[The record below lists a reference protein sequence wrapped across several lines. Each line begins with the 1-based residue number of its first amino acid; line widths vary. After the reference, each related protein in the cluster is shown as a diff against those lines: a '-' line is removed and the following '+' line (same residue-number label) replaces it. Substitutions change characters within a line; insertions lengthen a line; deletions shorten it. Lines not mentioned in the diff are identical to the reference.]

1 MPRVPTLEGPVAQTR
16 ALSTPAQGQIDASSG
31 LQAAARAAGQF
42 GDLAER
48 RLERDAQTEAW
59 TAQAEINDAFVQWNA
74 EQRKQRQG
82 ANAKGHAADTSAWWD
97 KVKEERFS
105 KLSPLA
111 QQQVAKSLSASRLS
125 ALESA
130 AGFENQQLDIGER
143 SALSASVS
151 ALSNQAIAAGPD
163 KAAPVLAQA
172 AATLRSWGAKKGVDV
187 EPEVM
192 KVTTGAHLTIINTL
206 MQQDPKRA
214 EAYFNAN
221 KKEIDGQR
229 WDEVGARIN
238 QVSAITDGETK
249 ANELWAA
256 TVKPGDY
263 KNPVDQFAL
272 EKQMREAF
280 PNDPTRQKAGIQALR
295 EMGAAWNKSQAE
307 ATAAS
312 TNSVFKMID
321 GGTPMTK
328 VMKTDAWAALPGDQQ
343 HRIVLQLEQQAA
355 ARESRAAAAESRAAA
370 AESRK
375 FSQMQIQDK
384 LMQWNNAGDYLR
396 YSDPTV
402 LTSMSRPQV
411 EALRTTFGFEG
422 AQHLLQRYDS
432 LQKPGKV
439 AEARM
444 DTEDFNHIAGQLG
457 MDPYNAKTPDKRAA
471 LGELKY
477 RVEQMIDTAQKAK
490 GKELTREEKGEL
502 MRGEMARTVTVG
514 GWFSNSETPV
524 IQLKPEDAKKVVIPP
539 AEKVQIADALKAMYA
554 RNPSNPAFAPTEDNM
569 RRLYLSHKSRAAAL
583 IPEPKK

>member
-1 MPRVPTLEGPVAQTR
+1 MPRVPTFDGPSAQTR
-16 ALSTPAQGQIDASSG
+16 ALATPMQGQVDASSG
-31 LQAAARAAGQF
+31 LQATARVAAQI
-42 GDLAER
+42 GDLADR
-48 RLERDAQTEAW
+48 RVERDAQTEAW
-59 TAQAEINDAFVQWNA
+59 TAQAEINDAFVQWTA
-74 EQRKQRQG
+74 EQRKTRQG
-82 ANAKGHAADTSAWWD
+82 VNAKGHAADTAAWWD
-97 KVKEERFS
+97 QAKTDRFT

-111 QQQVAKSLSASRLS
+111 QQQVAKSLSASRLA

-130 AGFENQQLDIGER
+130 NGFENQQLDIGER
-143 SALSASVS
+143 SALSASVTS
-151 ALSNQAIAAGPD
+151 LSNQAIAAGPD

-206 MQQDPKRA
+206 MQRDPKAA
-214 EAYFNAN
+214 EAYFNTN

-249 ANELWAA
+249 ATEIWAA

-280 PNDPTRQKAGIQALR
+280 PNDPTRQKAGVQALR

-312 TNSVFKMID
+312 TNNVFKLID
-321 GGTPMTK
+321 SGTPMTK

-384 LMQWNNAGDYLR
+384 LLQWNNAGDYLR

-422 AQHLLQRYDS
+422 AQHLLQRYDT
-432 LQKPGKV
+432 LQKPGKI

-457 MDPYNAKTPDKRAA
+457 MDPYNAKTPDKKAA

-477 RVEQMIDTAQKAK
+477 RVEQLIDTAQKTK

-514 GWFSNSETPV
+514 GWFSDTETPV
-524 IQLKPEDAKKVVIPP
+524 IQLKPDDVKKVVVPRE
-539 AEKVQIADALKAMYA
+539 EKDRLLKKMAA
-554 RNPSNPAFAPTEDNM
+554 RYQATGDPAFAPTDENL
-569 RRLYLSHKSRAAAL
+569 RRWHLADVAGPTAKL
-583 IPEPKK
+583 IPPVKR